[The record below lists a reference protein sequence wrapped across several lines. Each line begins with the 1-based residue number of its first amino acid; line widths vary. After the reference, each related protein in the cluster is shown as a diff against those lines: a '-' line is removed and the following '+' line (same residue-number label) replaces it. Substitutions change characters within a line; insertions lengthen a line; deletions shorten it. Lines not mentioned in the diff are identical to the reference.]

1 MTDLD
6 LHLDA
11 IAAGDARAF
20 GAWVAGAE
28 AALRDGLRSF
38 AAAVDVESVV
48 QEALLRAWHVAP
60 RLTRDGRANA
70 LLRFTVRAARNLA
83 VSEVRRRG
91 RVAPAGDEEAFQQAL
106 DRLGEEGPPPPD
118 PLLRRLIQACRD
130 LLPRQPRAA
139 LDARLSAAGAEPD
152 EARAAGLG
160 MQLNTFLQNFGRARK
175 ALLRCLAEKGVALE
189 EARP

>member
-6 LHLDA
+6 LHLPA
-11 IAAGDARAF
+11 IAGGDPRAF
-20 GAWVAGAE
+20 GAW
-28 AALRDGLRSF
+28 AAAVEGTLRRGLRSF
-38 AAAVDVESVV
+38 AAAVDVEAHV

-60 RLTRDGRANA
+60 RLTPDGRPNA

-83 VSEVRRRG
+83 LDEARRRG
-91 RVAPAGDEEAFQQAL
+91 REVRGAGEADFERWL
-106 DRLGEEGPPPPD
+106 DGLAEAGPPPGD

-152 EARAAGLG
+152 EALAAGLG
-160 MQLNTFLQNFGRARK
+160 MQLNTFLQNIGRARK
-175 ALLRCLAEKGVALE
+175 ALLRCLAEKGVDVE

>member
-6 LHLDA
+6 LHLPA
-11 IAAGDARAF
+11 IAGGDARAF
-20 GAWVAGAE
+20 GAW
-28 AALRDGLRSF
+28 AAAVEGTLRRGLRSF
-38 AAAVDVESVV
+38 AAAVDVEAHV

-60 RLTRDGRANA
+60 GLVPDGRPNA

-83 VSEVRRRG
+83 LDEARRRG
-91 RVAPAGDEEAFQQAL
+91 REVRAAGQEDFERWLDGLAEA
-106 DRLGEEGPPPPD
+106 GPPPGD

-139 LDARLSAAGAEPD
+139 LDARLGGGGAEPD
-152 EARAAGLG
+152 EALAQGLG
-160 MQLNTFLQNFGRARK
+160 MKLNTFLQNVVRARR
-175 ALLRCLAEKGVALE
+175 LLARCLAEKGVDLE